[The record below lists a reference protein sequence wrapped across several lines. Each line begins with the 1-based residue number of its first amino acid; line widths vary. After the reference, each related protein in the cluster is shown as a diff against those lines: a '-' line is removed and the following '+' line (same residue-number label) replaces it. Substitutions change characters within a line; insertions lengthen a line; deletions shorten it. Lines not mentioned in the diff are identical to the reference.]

1 MSAGW
6 KHCPTR
12 VGASRPIFRVGR
24 ASSPTFRVGRASSP
38 TFRVGRR
45 FQPDRGSFEA
55 QIYEKEVV

>member
-12 VGASRPIFRVGR
+12 VGASRPI
-24 ASSPTFRVGRASSP
+24 FRVGRASSP